1 MIDVGTAL
9 TNWMP
14 QVQGRYINEDWNPEN
29 QGFGAQCWDIPAN
42 WSRYLGLPKIS
53 TGGKGRWP
61 GWAGNMADA
70 FPQSAEIA
78 AAYELLPP
86 SATVMG
92 GDILVWDDS
101 YPVWFPKTHTAVGV
115 RDLGAQLLC
124 ISQNSTPSRADN
136 PYPQWTTGPTTI
148 QHLPRRGLL
157 GIIRPRTGTITVQST
172 TEEGE
177 DFMATLSEDEKK
189 RWLAACDRIN
199 GVVRDSPVLNVK
211 DGAYMN
217 LTRDA
222 QHAEVMAALGN
233 TLDKKDG
240 GYIVGLIHATKP
252 GEEDPEAAADNLL
265 QILPEQIAAQ
275 VVALMGQKL
284 GGK

>member
-1 MIDVGTAL
+1 MIDISAAL

-70 FPQSAEIA
+70 FPQSPEIA

-86 SATVMG
+86 SATAQG

-101 YPVWFPKTHTAVGV
+101 YSVWFPKTHTAVAV

-124 ISQNSTPSRADN
+124 ISQNSTPSQPGN

-157 GIIRPRTGTITVQST
+157 GIIRPRTGITVQGSITPT
-172 TEEGE
+172 TSEE
-177 DFMATLSEDEKK
+177 DDDMANLFADRAAFKAAVSEAVYEARFD
-189 RWLAACDRIN
+189 
-199 GVVRDSPVLNVK
+199 
-211 DGAYMN
+211 
-217 LTRDA
+217 TRDE
-222 QHAEVMAALGN
+222 HNNITGTI
-233 TLDKKDG
+233 TLPDLLEYYSANIAMDRRQLRDG
-240 GYIVGLIHATKP
+240 LSASVKSIVTAIKAGQLV
-252 GEEDPEAAADNLL
+252 DPEAVAA
-265 QILPEQIAAQ
+265 QIADKLDGLTFS
-275 VVALMGQKL
+275 VARKEG
-284 GGK
+284 